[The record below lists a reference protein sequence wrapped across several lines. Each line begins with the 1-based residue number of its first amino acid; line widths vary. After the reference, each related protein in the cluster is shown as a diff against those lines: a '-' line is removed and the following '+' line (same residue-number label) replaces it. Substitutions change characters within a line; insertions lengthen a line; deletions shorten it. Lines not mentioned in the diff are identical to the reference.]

1 MVSQRGG
8 NVQAGVA
15 ASASSGA
22 LGGAA
27 ALGGGYSTSSG
38 TRELTADTAQRISDA
53 FSQAT
58 SAVRELRSTVVVQG
72 SQAEAARAQTRVVA
86 NYNHGHAL
94 TIMYYEVLRHYR
106 VLTRLVASQLAGGFI
121 LTVSCAW
128 LLRGSWRNL
137 AAASSHLKMTFPI
150 DADASAST
158 SRGLAVCVSKSIRFF
173 VACSTS
179 Y

>member
-1 MVSQRGG
+1 MGIGTLLVDRLTSGVNAILLSRPMLRGWLFSFTLSKTADTFPIPFCQRGG
-8 NVQAGVA
+8 NVQGGVA
-15 ASASSGA
+15 ASGSFGGA
-22 LGGAA
+22 LGAAA

-72 SQAEAARAQTRVVA
+72 HQAEAARAQTRVIA

-106 VLTRLVASQLAGGFI
+106 VLTRLVASQLAGEFV
-121 LTVSCAW
+121 LTLNCLV
-128 LLRGSWRNL
+128 
-137 AAASSHLKMTFPI
+137 
-150 DADASAST
+150 
-158 SRGLAVCVSKSIRFF
+158 
-173 VACSTS
+173 
-179 Y
+179 